1 MPLQPLTSQQLEA
14 YLDDALDAVLSS
26 RRTAAEP
33 AQSLARCSRYQQDF
47 ALHWVG
53 VIAKTNSEM
62 GYQFT
67 ANVHRV
73 FAELDLPWVERWIV
87 HAMDIY
93 DRHGLYPG
101 RAVFRDVEAFISDCV
116 LSATAVSFE
125 DVSGVLEKYLRGLAG
140 RDLRLQAGEVVHTD
154 SETLFLP
161 ATMTRFEDK
170 QNNRALYKSM
180 LAHLWAQTWFGT
192 FKADTGN
199 APASVAIRRYRD
211 PERAEKLFH
220 ALETV
225 RLDACIGRELPG
237 LRREMAALQKLEDAP
252 PLPDEWQGELV
263 VLREP
268 DATVDTTLRVL
279 ARLYRYD
286 GKSPAGYCYQGTLR
300 FDEVEQVG
308 DRRKQDEKVVFRA
321 ALAELVENSDANRS
335 AADVARSAPA
345 VVDVRETDAEPGLDG
360 AKYEI
365 TIDGQV
371 AAPPSQVRALM
382 TSIVQDFGEIP
393 PDYLVPAGNG
403 GYAKDGVDD
412 KAADVWKGTYHEQGA
427 YSYDE
432 WDFRRKHFRKNWC
445 VLREIDM
452 HPVYNSFV
460 TTTLQRYTGL
470 VSEIRRTFE
479 ALRGDEKRLRR
490 QTNGEDIDVDA
501 VVQACADM
509 HAGEEMSDRLFIKK
523 HRLERDMAVVFM
535 VDVSGSTK
543 GWINDAERESLVLL
557 CEALQI
563 LGDRYAIYGF
573 SGMTRKRCELFR
585 VKRFD
590 EPYDDQ
596 VKARIAGLYP
606 QDYTRMG
613 VTIRHLSGLLGAVEA
628 RTKLLITLSDG
639 KPDDYDGYRGDY
651 GIEDT
656 RQALIEAKHAGI
668 HPFCITID
676 SQAHDY
682 LPHMYGAVN
691 YTVIDDVRKLPL
703 RVSDI
708 YRRLTT

>member
-1 MPLQPLTSQQLEA
+1 MSTPPLTSQQLEA

-33 AQSLARCSRYQQDF
+33 AQSLARCSPDQQDF

-62 GYQFT
+62 GYQFA
-67 ANVHRV
+67 ANVHRA
-73 FAELDLPWVERWIV
+73 FAELDLPCVERWIV
-87 HAMDIY
+87 HAMDVY

-101 RAVFRDVEAFISDCV
+101 SAVFREVEAFISDFV
-116 LSATAVSFE
+116 LSPTAVRFE
-125 DVSGVLEKYLRGLAG
+125 EVSGVLEKYVRGLAG
-140 RDLRLQAGEVVHTD
+140 RDLRLQAGKVVHTD

-161 ATMTRFEDK
+161 AAIARFDD
-170 QNNRALYKSM
+170 QQHNRALYKSM

-192 FKADTGN
+192 FKD
-199 APASVAIRRYRD
+199 VAGDARVSAAVRSYPD
-211 PERAEKLFH
+211 SERAEKLFH
-220 ALETV
+220 VLETV
-225 RLDACIGRELPG
+225 RLDACISRELPG
-237 LRREMAALQKLEDAP
+237 LGREMATLQKVAGT
-252 PLPDEWQGELV
+252 LPFPSEWQDRLV
-263 VLREP
+263 VLCERG
-268 DATVDTTLRVL
+268 ATVDATLRVL
-279 ARLYRYD
+279 ARLYRD
-286 GKSPAGYCYQGTLR
+286 NGKSPAGYCYQGTLR
-300 FDEVEQVG
+300 FDEVEQTG
-308 DRRKQDEKVVFRA
+308 ARRRQNEKAAFRV
-321 ALAELVENSDANRS
+321 ALAELVENSDAMRS
-335 AADVARSAPA
+335 AADAARSTPA
-345 VVDVRETDAEPGLDG
+345 VVEARDTDAEQGFDGLQ
-360 AKYEI
+360 YEI
-365 TIDGQV
+365 TIDGEAV
-371 AAPPSQVRALM
+371 TPPSQLRALM
-382 TSIVQDFGEIP
+382 TSIAQDFDGIP
-393 PDYLVPAGNG
+393 PDYLVAAGDG
-403 GYAKDGVDD
+403 GYAKDEADD
-412 KAADVWKGTYHEQGA
+412 KAADVWKGAYHEDGA
-427 YSYDE
+427 YIYDE

-452 HPVYNSFV
+452 HPVYNAFV
-460 TTTLQRYTGL
+460 ATTLQRYAGL
-470 VSEIRRTFE
+470 VGEIRRTFE

-509 HAGEEMSDRLFIKK
+509 RAGEEMSDRLFIKQ

-590 EPYDDQ
+590 EPYDNQ

-613 VTIRHLSGLLGAVEA
+613 VTIRHLTELLATIDA

-656 RQALIEAKHAGI
+656 RQALIEAKHTGI
-668 HPFCITID
+668 HPFCVTID

>member
-1 MPLQPLTSQQLEA
+1 MSRQPLTSQQLEA

-33 AQSLARCSRYQQDF
+33 AQSLAHCSRDQQDF

-53 VIAKTNSEM
+53 IVAKTNSEL
-62 GYQFT
+62 GYQFA

-73 FAELDLPWVERWIV
+73 FAELDLPWAERWIV
-87 HAMDIY
+87 RAMDIY
-93 DRHGLYPG
+93 DRQGLYPG
-101 RAVFRDVEAFISDCV
+101 SAALREVEMFISDFV
-116 LSATAVSFE
+116 LRPSAVRFQ
-125 DVSGVLEKYLRGLAG
+125 DLSGVLEKYVRGLAG
-140 RDLRLQAGEVVHTD
+140 RALRLQVGEIAHTD

-161 ATMTRFEDK
+161 ATIARFDD
-170 QNNRALYKSM
+170 QHHNRALYKSM
-180 LAHLWAQTWFGT
+180 LAHLWAQMWFGT
-192 FKADTGN
+192 FRGTADGLQ
-199 APASVAIRRYRD
+199 AGVVVRRYPD
-211 PERAEKLFH
+211 PERAAKLFH

-225 RLDACIGRELPG
+225 RLDACICRELPG
-237 LRREMAALQKLEDAP
+237 LGREMAMLRELEDAAP
-252 PLPDEWQGELV
+252 FSDDWKHELAA
-263 VLREP
+263 LREP
-268 DATVDTTLRVL
+268 GATVDKTLEILV
-279 ARLYRYD
+279 RLYR
-286 GKSPAGYCYQGTLR
+286 SNCTVPLGYCYQGTLR

-308 DRRKQDEKVVFRA
+308 DRRKQNEKIEFRA
-321 ALAELVENSDANRS
+321 ALAELVENSESDRS
-335 AADVARSAPA
+335 AAGAARSAPA
-345 VVDVRETDAEPGLDG
+345 IVYVRETDAEPGLDG
-360 AKYEI
+360 TQYEFM
-365 TIDGQV
+365 IDGEV
-371 AAPPSQVRALM
+371 SAPPTQMRALM

-393 PDYLVPAGNG
+393 PEYVAPAGDG
-403 GYAKDGVDD
+403 GYPKAGIDD
-412 KAADVWKGTYHEQGA
+412 KAANVWKGTYHEEGA
-427 YSYDE
+427 YIYDE
-432 WDFRRKHFRKNWC
+432 WDFRRKHFRKDWC

-452 HPVYNSFV
+452 QPRYSAFV
-460 TTTLQRYTGL
+460 ATTLQRYAGL
-470 VSEIRRTFE
+470 VREIRRTFE

-509 HAGEEMSDRLFIKK
+509 RAGEEMSNRLFIKQ

-585 VKRFD
+585 IKRFD
-590 EPYDDQ
+590 ESYDDQ
-596 VKARIAGLYP
+596 VKARIAGLYA

-613 VTIRHLSGLLGAVEA
+613 VTIRHLTKLLATIDA
-628 RTKLLITLSDG
+628 RTRLLITLSDG

-691 YTVIDDVRKLPL
+691 YTVIDDVRKLPV